1 MKLTILVVL
10 IAATF
15 AQKVA
20 KAHPSCKLAISKNG
34 RCGKAFGNTRCA
46 GGFCSKW
53 NWCGT
58 SALHKKTH
66 QAMYDARKC
75 PAAKKPSPKKPAV
88 KPTKK
93 VGACALKVSKNG
105 RCGKAFGNTRCGAK
119 GVFCSKWNWCGTS
132 ALHKRTHQAKY
143 DGRNCGKRVV
153 KKTLK
158 LKIKVK
164 APKAKK
170 VVKKAKKV
178 VKKAKKAK
186 KAKKV
191 VKKAKKVMKK
201 KIAKK
206 AKKAVKKA
214 KKVVKK
220 AKKVAKKAKK
230 VVK

>member
-1 MKLTILVVL
+1 MGNSLKSITMMKLTILVVL

-53 NWCGT
+53 NGCGT

-158 LKIKVK
+158 LKLKVK
-164 APKAKK
+164 KAKKAKK
-170 VVKKAKKV
+170 VVKKAKKAKKAMKV

-191 VKKAKKVMKK
+191 VKKAKK
-201 KIAKK
+201 
-206 AKKAVKKA
+206 AVKK
-214 KKVVKK
+214 
-220 AKKVAKKAKK
+220 AKKAKK
-230 VVK
+230 VV